1 MTKVKHFLK
10 ARLDDNLAKEVIS
23 SLDNELH
30 SFDGTNKGID
40 NKTKIGFV
48 KVVMLKSEKP
58 TSVEITNPN
67 FQHLSSSVEINTPN
81 NESNFTSLRGSL
93 DNIKAI

>member
-1 MTKVKHFLK
+1 
-10 ARLDDNLAKEVIS
+10 
-23 SLDNELH
+23 
-30 SFDGTNKGID
+30 
-40 NKTKIGFV
+40 
-48 KVVMLKSEKP
+48 MLKSEKP